1 MYLRITCRI
10 ASSFLTPLSISAST
24 SFLNW
29 ISFFGDSRIDD
40 RQRRRASVRRSR
52 GAEFEPVAGKGE
64 RRGAVAV
71 GVVEQDVGNF
81 TDVELDVGLF
91 IGCHLLVADPLFDR
105 VEHVRQGRTGEN
117 RHHGRWCFVCAEAV
131 RIGLVAIEAINSVP

>member
-1 MYLRITCRI
+1 LDQ
-10 ASSFLTPLSISAST
+10 L
-24 SFLNW
+24 
-29 ISFFGDSRIDD
+29 FGDSRIDD

-91 IGCHLLVADPLFDR
+91 IGRHLLVADPLFDR

-131 RIGLVAIEAINSVP
+131 RIGLGGDRGHKQRAVVVCGLDRVDEEGKELDVVLRGFARGQ